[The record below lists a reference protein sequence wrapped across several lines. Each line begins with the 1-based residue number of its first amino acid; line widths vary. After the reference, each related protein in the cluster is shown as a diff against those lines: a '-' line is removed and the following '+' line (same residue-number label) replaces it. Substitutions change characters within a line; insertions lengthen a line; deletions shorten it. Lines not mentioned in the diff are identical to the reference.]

1 MAMLVSFW
9 WLAVAFI
16 LGGMGGVM
24 ALAVLSLG
32 PAGGDGDGME
42 LQQVSHTQ

>member
-1 MAMLVSFW
+1 MLVSFW
-9 WLAVAFI
+9 WLVVAFI

-24 ALAVLSLG
+24 ALAVLSLAPRG
-32 PAGGDGDGME
+32 SDGDGMD

>member
-1 MAMLVSFW
+1 MLVSFW
-9 WLAVAFI
+9 WLVVAFI

-24 ALAVLSLG
+24 ALAVLSLA
-32 PAGGDGDGME
+32 PGGSDGDGMD